1 MEQISDMSEYIDGRL
16 QEMIALVYGYEIN
29 NGRVSIN
36 DFKDNYIIQLAL
48 KDKIYNDKY
57 RMFCNKFFYMDE
69 QLKKIKYTW
78 QIISMAKPKILNWI
92 LKTS

>member
-16 QEMIALVYGYEIN
+16 QEIIALVYGYEIN
-29 NGRVSIN
+29 NGHVSIN

-69 QLKKIKYTW
+69 QLKR
-78 QIISMAKPKILNWI
+78 
-92 LKTS
+92 